1 MICVVGAC
9 PPIEKR
15 LLSIYLRDHHAASA
29 AGVALARR
37 ALGPYHPLAEQI
49 ARDRR
54 TLENVMRK
62 LDVGPNGTKVA
73 VVRVAELLG
82 RLKLN
87 GRIFKRSPLSPP
99 ASSRAPRSAGGL
111 RLSFDCAHEQ
121 EFRQAEEAAEE
132 EAAKNAQGAPQRET
146 RGQEVRSEFVSGRQ
160 LGTITPPPSSVV
172 SRMRLEKSVRWWRRR
187 PPADEL
193 EAIVVGFFGDRK

>member
-87 GRIFKRSPLSPP
+87 GRIFKRSPLSKVVELETLVVGIRGKEALW
-99 ASSRAPRSAGGL
+99 ASLQTANLRLKGIDLQALAQSARTQAGEVDELRLRAVTNAFGEHSIPRALRREEQSRSA
-111 RLSFDCAHEQ
+111 
-121 EFRQAEEAAEE
+121 
-132 EAAKNAQGAPQRET
+132 
-146 RGQEVRSEFVSGRQ
+146 V
-160 LGTITPPPSSVV
+160 
-172 SRMRLEKSVRWWRRR
+172 
-187 PPADEL
+187 
-193 EAIVVGFFGDRK
+193 